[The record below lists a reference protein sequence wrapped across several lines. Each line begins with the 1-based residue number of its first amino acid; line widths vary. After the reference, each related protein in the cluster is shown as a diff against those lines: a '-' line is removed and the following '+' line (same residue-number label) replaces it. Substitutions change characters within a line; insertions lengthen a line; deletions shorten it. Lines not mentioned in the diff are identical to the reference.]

1 MARSWLVLYYIIM
14 ILVLYIIMGG
24 EAPLKGGFAPL
35 TGGEAPSRG
44 VAPGRIFDPSM
55 DFDGFDAFST

>member
-1 MARSWLVLYYIIM
+1 
-14 ILVLYIIMGG
+14 MGG